1 MCVYV
6 IFIIKNGITII
17 SSKNWLSLGKKKNYL
32 TLSVKIQFKLY
43 LKRSTF
49 KKKNIISDT
58 DSYYETLI
66 KTLIPNH
73 LILSF
78 K

>member
-43 LKRSTF
+43 LKRSSS
-49 KKKNIISDT
+49 KKNT
-58 DSYYETLI
+58 LYQTLTLI
-66 KTLIPNH
+66 MKH
-73 LILSF
+73 
-78 K
+78 